1 MRSQTLCRCVEPRRH
16 SGITLSYVRI
26 LAIFL
31 VLAAVAAAAPQ
42 YSGEVIFP
50 PEKWHNHSSSLVE
63 LPNGDLLVC
72 WYHGSGERT
81 ADDVLIQGARWNH
94 LTRKWTAPFL
104 MADTPGF
111 PDTNPVLFLD
121 SRRLFFFWPVI
132 IAHQWETALMKYRF
146 STDYQQ
152 ADGPPRWEFQDN
164 IILVPR
170 NIAARTREFAGQAAA
185 GTGPQAERAQRLI
198 QHAGDE
204 YFSRMGWF
212 TRTHPLALPSG
223 RILVPLYS
231 DGFSFGIMA
240 ISDDHGYTWTASEPI
255 VGAGGVQ
262 PTVVRKNDG
271 SLLAYLRDNG
281 PPPKRALASESHDE
295 GVTWTTARDTD
306 IPNPGTSLEVVRLS
320 DGHWIMVYNDIESGR
335 FSLVAAISEDE
346 GANWKWKRHLEGRPD
361 RKSSDQYHYPSV
373 IQGQDGTIHVS
384 YSYYTPAG
392 QTIKH
397 VRFDEDWV
405 KAGDP
410 PPSR

>member
-132 IAHQWETALMKYRF
+132 IAHQWETALMKYRI

-271 SLLAYLRDNG
+271 
-281 PPPKRALASESHDE
+281 
-295 GVTWTTARDTD
+295 V
-306 IPNPGTSLEVVRLS
+306 
-320 DGHWIMVYNDIESGR
+320 
-335 FSLVAAISEDE
+335 
-346 GANWKWKRHLEGRPD
+346 
-361 RKSSDQYHYPSV
+361 
-373 IQGQDGTIHVS
+373 
-384 YSYYTPAG
+384 PAG
-392 QTIKH
+392 LSARQRPAAEARARERI
-397 VRFDEDWV
+397 
-405 KAGDP
+405 A
-410 PPSR
+410 